1 MEFRAVLAHQDTGR
15 IAATHVTLE
24 YFPLGAHL
32 DSAKGTGIHAAMTLG
47 ALILVKGYH
56 LAHVWI
62 TVQGLGGAGLLAR
75 GRVAM
80 ATDGGLQDTLFS
92 DLVDLYACQ
101 IGIDDTFMGQG
112 AGQLT

>member
-24 YFPLGAHL
+24 YFPLGTHL

-47 ALILVKGYH
+47 ALLLVKGYH
-56 LAHVWI
+56 LAHVWNA
-62 TVQGLGGAGLLAR
+62 VQGLGGAGFLTR

-80 ATDGGLQDTLFS
+80 ATDGGLQDTLFP
-92 DLVDLYACQ
+92 DLVHPYACQ
-101 IGIDDTFMGQG
+101 IGIDDTLMC
-112 AGQLT
+112 